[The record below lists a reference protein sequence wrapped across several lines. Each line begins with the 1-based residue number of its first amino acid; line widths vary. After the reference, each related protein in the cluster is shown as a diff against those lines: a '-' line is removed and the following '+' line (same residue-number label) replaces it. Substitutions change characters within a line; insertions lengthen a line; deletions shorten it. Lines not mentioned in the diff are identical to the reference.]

1 MARARVPLPAA
12 VLGAAGLLPF
22 AAGALA
28 AHGLMPGISNPFTG
42 LLVLQTYGAA
52 ILAFMGGCLWG
63 FAAQAG
69 KAGWLELSLAVIPAL
84 WAFAANFAV
93 DAVGALFAG
102 YVVLLLLDLVIV
114 GRELGPDW
122 WLRLRLPLSTGVLTC
137 LAAGMAA

>member
-42 LLVLQTYGAA
+42 LLILQTYGAA

-69 KAGWLELSLAVIPAL
+69 RAGWLELSLAVIPAL

-102 YVVLLLLDLVIV
+102 FVVLLLLDLVIV

-122 WLRLRLPLSTGVLTC
+122 WLRLRLPVSAGVLIC
-137 LAAGMAA
+137 LATGMAA